1 MAANAIR
8 RGKAFSQS
16 RIRELRELV
25 MDGFSNNE
33 IMRAMGMTATA
44 TAKAIHNHAR
54 DIRRA
59 RRENGCTLSCRASS
73 ERTVLVMIEFSTTK
87 KMKSRKQRKCSLCRE
102 TIEVGERY
110 ARYSGKYEG
119 DFFDEKYH
127 IGCYNLIGE
136 YCLSTGENEYDDWCV
151 MDWIADRVCSDC
163 PKHHDDTCTGKVFR
177 CSMVLDI
184 LNCSEVNDNA
194 TD

>member
-1 MAANAIR
+1 VADNVIR

-59 RRENGCTLSCRASS
+59 RRENGCTLSCRGCTLPC
-73 ERTVLVMIEFSTTK
+73 ELTK
-87 KMKSRKQRKCSLCRE
+87 FTNRSLGKCLGYTGKPCPNCGRFR
-102 TIEVGERY
+102 VERY
-110 ARYSGKYEG
+110 ENGKEICEKCEWCLQEG
-119 DFFDEKYH
+119 GYVDRERMYTED
-127 IGCYNLIGE
+127 
-136 YCLSTGENEYDDWCV
+136 TDNE
-151 MDWIADRVCSDC
+151 SD
-163 PKHHDDTCTGKVFR
+163 
-177 CSMVLDI
+177 I
-184 LNCSEVNDNA
+184 
-194 TD
+194 